1 MPGVLIVES
10 IAQVGAVV
18 ILSEEK
24 FKGKTPYFAGL
35 NKVRFRK
42 KVVPGDV
49 LEMEIEM
56 IKMRSSVGIAKG
68 KAIVEGE
75 IACEGEFI
83 FAIG

>member
-1 MPGVLIVES
+1 
-10 IAQVGAVV
+10 
-18 ILSEEK
+18 
-24 FKGKTPYFAGL
+24 
-35 NKVRFRK
+35 
-42 KVVPGDV
+42 
-49 LEMEIEM
+49 MEIEM